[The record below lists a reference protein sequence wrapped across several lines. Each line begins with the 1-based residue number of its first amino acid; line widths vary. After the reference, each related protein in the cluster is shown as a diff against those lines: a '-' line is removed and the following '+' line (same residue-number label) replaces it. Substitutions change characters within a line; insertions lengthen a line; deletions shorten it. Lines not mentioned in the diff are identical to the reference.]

1 MTCIKAQSMI
11 TPFINNKLNIK
22 EMEEFL
28 DHVDSCN
35 KCMEELEFYYALLTA
50 MKQLDEDKNL
60 SGDFR
65 MELSVKIK
73 KSRDKI
79 MHVKYTYYRKITILI
94 LLMMLLAFLLG
105 ISYAKESGVNTPN
118 VTKSDF
124 NLRKSFYDER
134 FHELDG
140 KLEEYLNKRD
150 YEKDPGV
157 DVTPNALE

>member
-105 ISYAKESGVNTPN
+105 ISYAKESGVNTPD

-124 NLRKSFYDER
+124 HLRKSFNEER

-140 KLEEYLNKRD
+140 KLEEYLNKRN

-157 DVTPNALE
+157 DVTPNVQE